1 MVFTLLTAKLFSL
14 MWPSLVR
21 KIPGV
26 SPLRFTQM
34 KLILNGNGQQEGLKT
49 RNSVKYF
56 KITFIRID
64 NIYRMLLYW
73 ATIII
78 FDIYIHIRE
87 LYLCKWR
94 LWGLWS
100 QSCKIYNRTGEA
112 FYNSCWQPGV
122 NLNLF
127 NLWKFKFYPASL
139 HLCTI
144 KI

>member
-1 MVFTLLTAKLFSL
+1 MAFTLLTAKLFSL

-64 NIYRMLLYW
+64 NIYQILLYW

-87 LYLCKWR
+87 LYLYKWC

-100 QSCKIYNRTGEA
+100 QSCKIYNHVLGKHFIIHADNQVWIWTYLICG
-112 FYNSCWQPGV
+112 
-122 NLNLF
+122 NLNF
-127 NLWKFKFYPASL
+127 IL
-139 HLCTI
+139 HHYICVQ
-144 KI
+144 